1 MPRARKYDGVV
12 YRRAGTEIWWIRY
25 RDRKGFARRESSLT
39 ADWDD
44 ANKKLRE
51 RLQARDDNLLEVIR
65 KGETLAY
72 GQWADFFLE
81 NYSKPPVRAEKT
93 HEANERCTK
102 HLKAAFA
109 MSRLVDITADSIEM
123 YLRDRLR
130 QRVRV
135 KVKLGYKQLGAIKA
149 TTIHQEFRVLRRMLN
164 VAVRKKLLAANP
176 CSGVEFPVA
185 VKGLFRPHYVAWS
198 EQLEIESHGPQ
209 HLRNIVRIITETGL
223 RIYKEL
229 TPMRKDQ
236 VDLHNAVVWI
246 PDSKT
251 PNGIAEVPLTPLAIE
266 AFKSQMALSGE
277 GPFLFPSNRNSS
289 GHQTA
294 LKTVWQKTLRRAK
307 VPYFRIYD
315 LRSTYATRLSA
326 GGVADEWVTQML
338 RQSDAQVFKKYSQMK
353 LQMKR
358 EALVKLNRRANEM
371 APVAADTL
379 MAAPMCTVTVQ

>member
-198 EQLEIESHGPQ
+198 EQLKIESHGPQ

-371 APVAADTL
+371 ATVAADAF
-379 MAAPMCTVTVQ
+379 MAAPICTVRVQ

>member
-12 YRRAGTEIWWIRY
+12 YRRADTQIWWIRY
-25 RDRKGFARRESSLT
+25 RDRNGVARRESSQT
-39 ADWDD
+39 ADWQE

-51 RLQARDDNLLEVIR
+51 RLQARDDNLLEVVR
-65 KGETLAY
+65 KGETLTFR
-72 GQWADFFLE
+72 QWADQFLE

-93 HEANERCTK
+93 HEANQRCTK
-102 HLKAAFA
+102 HLKAAFGA
-109 MSRLVDITADSIEM
+109 SRLVDITADSIEI
-123 YLRDRLR
+123 YLRERLR

-135 KVKLGYKQLGAIKA
+135 RVKFGYKQLGVIKA
-149 TTIHQEFRVLRRMLN
+149 TTVHQEFRALRRMLN

-185 VKGLFRPHYVAWS
+185 VKGLFKPHYVAWS
-198 EQLEIESHGPQ
+198 EQQRIESNGPQ
-209 HLRNIVRIITETGL
+209 YLRNIVRIITETGL
-223 RIYKEL
+223 RVYKEL

-236 VDLHNAVVWI
+236 VDLQNAVVWI

-266 AFKSQMALSGE
+266 AFKSQMAISGE
-277 GPFLFPSNRNSS
+277 GPFLFPSNRNPS

-358 EALVKLNRRANEM
+358 EALEKLNRRANEM
-371 APVAADTL
+371 PPVAADAP